1 MSFLLRKTVLVAF
14 LMVST
19 LGRAQAWKFWKRD
32 KEKSEQIGPKEAAE
46 NKAAAAEKQQNE
58 YSSRKKTHL
67 KAQDRQTRKR
77 MKRTLRHA
85 ERYSWGK
92 EAPWYKRWF
101 GRRGGKA
108 NSNVRKKNL
117 L

>member
-19 LGRAQAWKFWKRD
+19 LGRAQAWKFRKRD

-46 NKAAAAEKQQNE
+46 NKAAAAEKKQNE